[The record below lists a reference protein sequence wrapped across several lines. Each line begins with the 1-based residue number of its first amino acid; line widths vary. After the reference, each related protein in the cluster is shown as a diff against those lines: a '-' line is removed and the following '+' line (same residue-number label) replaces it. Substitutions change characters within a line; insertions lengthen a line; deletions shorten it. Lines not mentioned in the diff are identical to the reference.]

1 MHNTRFY
8 LGDISVEIQIEEAAM
23 INAVQ
28 KCERDLELA
37 TEVMSGLQRLQN
49 FCLDAAPTRT
59 NIGLVNAMIA
69 DLEQKMGWEGAI
81 KVAVDAKYRK
91 QMQELDEEGLKEI
104 GRRVWR
110 SISQFIIGIYN
121 AVRSFFF
128 RSEKEVEEKSR
139 KIKGLK
145 EMMLEEAT
153 RHENTISNLGLTA
166 GGKLSKAD
174 QEMIQM
180 NGGGVILTHDKRLL
194 RWSEIQDDLLVLSG
208 GKFTKQLPGY
218 LAPKGL
224 DNIKTAIRRNIDALN
239 VIAKIG
245 WSEEIASYV
254 RTCLAIHNERDLIKA
269 AETVDVS
276 KDYVEK
282 SVDEYKQAT
291 RTIGGG
297 FDGLEIGRDAIMVG
311 SRKQGDFRYIAG
323 TKKPSRNASAK
334 LSTKGKFSWADFE
347 EVESLLIELNNAVN
361 GVKSQLDLGL
371 EVYNDLGKSNCA
383 KMAEATVRIRE
394 LELGRTTEQLRP
406 KVHLVA
412 SKSHEIIGKSKD
424 HLQLAYAAGSDA
436 ASNYHDLLALILSY
450 RLFEQDDKTQTNP
463 NK

>member
-1 MHNTRFY
+1 MHNPSFY

-180 NGGGVILTHDKRLL
+180 NGG
-194 RWSEIQDDLLVLSG
+194 
-208 GKFTKQLPGY
+208 
-218 LAPKGL
+218 
-224 DNIKTAIRRNIDALN
+224 
-239 VIAKIG
+239 
-245 WSEEIASYV
+245 
-254 RTCLAIHNERDLIKA
+254 
-269 AETVDVS
+269 
-276 KDYVEK
+276 
-282 SVDEYKQAT
+282 
-291 RTIGGG
+291 